1 MCGKDEGMVMPGKKN
16 GKEKSWK
23 ILEVKEGFDELFDL
37 GIVWYLEG
45 INMSDMNSD
54 NLIIIQLSLS
64 VI

>member
-1 MCGKDEGMVMPGKKN
+1 MPGKKN

-37 GIVWYLEG
+37 GIVWYLER